1 MVFVLLGFYVTKYP
15 KQNFLK
21 KNQTIESELAREHWD
36 AYQDIDLPAVIS
48 TSFDDLSEDAKTAL
62 HKKFLIKIQKC
73 LMLSL
78 TYEEEMQLI
87 YNLLQGSTREAVLR
101 GLLSKLEV
109 TELMD
114 LNQSPLLSKEIS
126 DFSRKLNN
134 QYLQRDDF
142 ELPIDMRMYELKIL
156 LMEEF
161 LNVAE
166 KNLNM
171 DERRFYLW
179 SGHILRD
186 LLGMFSKD
194 LNNHDFFNELI
205 KIPKD
210 HLLSEVPLAVCHVLD
225 NIPQK

>member
-1 MVFVLLGFYVTKYP
+1 MNL
-15 KQNFLK
+15 QK
-21 KNQTIESELAREHWD
+21 KNQIIEADLIKEHWD
-36 AYQDIDLPAVIS
+36 EYQNIDLPPIIS
-48 TSFDDLSEDAKTAL
+48 TSFDDLTEESQAAL
-62 HKKFLIKIQKC
+62 HKKFLSKIQKC

-109 TELMD
+109 NQIMD
-114 LNQSPLLSKEIS
+114 LNQSSLLSKDIS
-126 DFSRKLNN
+126 DFTGKLNN
-134 QYLQRDDF
+134 QYLDDF
-142 ELPIDMRMYELKIL
+142 ELPIDMRVYELKIL

-161 LNVAE
+161 LDVAE
-166 KNLNM
+166 KNLSI

-186 LLGMFSKD
+186 LLGIFSKD

-210 HLLSEVPLAVCHVLD
+210 HLLSEVPLAVCISLD
-225 NIPQK
+225 SMSKN